1 MKQRIRIFA
10 ALTGTLI
17 LLALTAC
24 GGSNFEG
31 DFSYEVKDFTYVNQD
46 GEKVSLDD
54 LKGKPWLADFVFTNC
69 NTVCPPMTANMSR
82 IQEKL
87 KEENIDMQIVSFSV
101 DPENDTPETLKEF
114 GDKFDADY
122 SSWDF
127 LTGYEQEEIVTLARK
142 SFKTLVQNDP
152 SSDQVIHGT
161 SFYLVDQEGNA
172 VKSYDGLDTPYEEI
186 IDDAKAITE

>member
-1 MKQRIRIFA
+1 MNQRTRTFA
-10 ALTGTLI
+10 ALAAALF

-24 GGSNFEG
+24 GGSNFDG
-31 DFSYEVKDFTYVNQD
+31 DFSYEVQDFSYVNQNS
-46 GEKVSLDD
+46 EKVSLDD

-87 KEENIDMQIVSFSV
+87 KKENIDMQIVSFSV
-101 DPENDTPETLKEF
+101 DPEVDTPETLKAF

-122 SSWDF
+122 DSWHF
-127 LTGYEQEEIVTLARK
+127 LTGYDQEEIVTLARK

-172 VKSYDGLDTPYEEI
+172 VKSYDGLDVPYEEI
-186 IDDAKAITE
+186 IDDAKAITK